1 MVKTNTVK
9 GFKDFL
15 GNEARKRAKIKRII
29 EDKFIS
35 FGFEPAETPII
46 EFEEFVR
53 GKNQNDEAVR
63 DIYNLKDR
71 AKRKLALRYEY
82 TFQLQRIA
90 KEQKLPYKRYQIGPN
105 FRDEPIKKGRLRQ
118 FIQCDADIIGSNI
131 SDEAELLVLA
141 KKIFDDLRIDI
152 TIYVNNRKLLNEILV
167 TEGIEEKN
175 REQVMRELDKM
186 DKLPK
191 EEVAKNLKPLGAEKL
206 LKLFKEGEKYFERY
220 KYYQEIKE
228 IKKFCKD
235 YRIEIKFNPT
245 LARGLSYYNGTVFE
259 FWSKGINVSLGG
271 GGSYL
276 VNQTQA
282 TGFAL
287 GLEPIF
293 LISSIEEDKLNYA
306 IISLNQ
312 DKKSIEIA
320 EKLRKEGG
328 SVQLIT
334 NKTINKALE
343 YANSKEIENVI
354 IVGNNEAETGKYK
367 IKDMKSGK
375 EKELKF

>member
-1 MVKTNTVK
+1 MKTNTVK
-9 GFKDFL
+9 GFKDFV

-29 EDKFIS
+29 EDKFNS

-46 EFEEFVR
+46 EFEEFVK
-53 GKNQNDEAVR
+53 GKNKNDEAVR
-63 DIYNLKDR
+63 DIYTLEDR
-71 AKRKLALRYEY
+71 AKRNLALRYEY

-118 FIQCDADIIGSNI
+118 FIQCDADIVGSDI
-131 SDEAELLVLA
+131 SNEAELLTLA
-141 KKIFDDLRIDI
+141 KKIFDDLKIDI
-152 TIYVNNRKLLNEILV
+152 KIYVNNRKLLNEILV

-191 EEVAKNLKPLGAEKL
+191 EEIAKNLKPLKAEKL
-206 LKLFKEGEKYFERY
+206 LKLFKEGEKYFEKY
-220 KYYQEIKE
+220 KYYQEIRE
-228 IKKFCKD
+228 LKKICKD
-235 YRIEIKFNPT
+235 YGIEIKFNPT
-245 LARGLSYYNGTVFE
+245 LVRGLSYYNGTVFE
-259 FWSKGINVSLGG
+259 FWSKDINVSLGG

-282 TGFAL
+282 SGFAL

-293 LISSIEEDKLNYA
+293 LISSISEDKLNYA

-312 DKKSIEIA
+312 DRKSIEIA
-320 EKLRKEGG
+320 EKLRNKGN

-343 YANSKEIENVI
+343 YANSKEIEKVI
-354 IVGNNEAETGKYK
+354 IVGDKETETGKYN

-375 EKELKF
+375 EKELKL

>member
-1 MVKTNTVK
+1 MKTNTVK

-29 EDKFIS
+29 EDKFNS

-46 EFEEFVR
+46 ELEEFVR

-63 DIYNLKDR
+63 DIYSLEDR

-82 TFQLQRIA
+82 TFQLQRIS

-118 FIQCDADIIGSNI
+118 FIQCDADTIGSTI
-131 SDEAELLVLA
+131 QDEAELLVLA
-141 KKIFDDLRIDI
+141 KQIFDDLKIDI

-167 TEGIEEKN
+167 TEGIKEKDQ
-175 REQVMRELDKM
+175 EQVIRELDKM
-186 DKLPK
+186 DKLSK

-206 LKLFKEGEKYFERY
+206 LKLFKEGEKYFEKY
-220 KYYQEIKE
+220 KYYQEIKAL
-228 IKKFCKD
+228 KKACKD
-235 YRIEIKFNPT
+235 YEIEVKFNPT

-259 FWSKGINVSLGG
+259 FWSKDINVSLGG

-276 VNQTQA
+276 VNQVQA
-282 TGFAL
+282 SGFAL

-293 LISSIEEDKLNYA
+293 LISPIEEDKLNYA

-312 DKKSIEIA
+312 DKKSIETA
-320 EKLRKEGG
+320 NKLRKDGN

-343 YANSKEIENVI
+343 YANSKEIEKVI
-354 IVGNNEAETGKYK
+354 VIGDKESKEGKYK
-367 IKDMKSGK
+367 VKDMKSGK
-375 EKELKF
+375 EKELKV